1 MEAIIERIKGKLEAF
16 CQDLKRLY
24 SDNLVSIIL
33 YGSFSKGNYIPKRS
47 NINLLVVL
55 KKVEFEDLSR
65 AVNIFNR
72 WSKVGRTAPLL
83 FTEEYINRSIDI
95 FPVEFSDIKENYKI
109 LYGKDILKDISIEQ
123 KDLRY
128 VCEKELKEKLIRLR
142 QAYLEAGARPFIL
155 KRVMINS
162 FSSVMAI
169 LRNILKL
176 IGETPS
182 YDIEELLTALSEK
195 FNFSKDTASKI
206 FRLKKR
212 EIRLPSQEIK
222 NLYLNWLSQ
231 IEELTLKIDKL
242 SR

>member
-16 CQDLKRLY
+16 CQDLRRLY

-33 YGSFSKGNYIPKRS
+33 YGSFNKGNFIPKRS

-55 KKVEFEDLSR
+55 KKIEFEDLSR

-72 WSKVGRTAPLL
+72 WSKVGRTTPLL
-83 FTEEYINRSIDI
+83 FTEEYINRSIDV

-142 QAYLEAGARPFIL
+142 QAYIEARARPFIL

-162 FSSVMAI
+162 FSSIMAI
-169 LRNILKL
+169 LRNFLKL
-176 IGETPS
+176 AGGAPA
-182 YDIEELLTALSEK
+182 YDIEDLLTALSEK
-195 FNFSKDTASKI
+195 FNFSKDIALTI

-212 EIRLPSQEIK
+212 EIHLPSQEIK

-231 IEELTLKIDKL
+231 IEELTLKVDKL